1 MQPSVNV
8 VSLVSVGRHPQ
19 SGRSRRADQDAR
31 AVELGLK
38 LAGKKLTLVHAGDPE
53 NPVLR
58 QYAGMGLDAFTVL
71 RQKSYSDVLPI
82 IGNFL
87 TENNAHVVLMGIRA
101 ESGES
106 SGMLPYLLAEKL
118 GWPLLS
124 RVADILRVENGKADV
139 LLALPRGQRREVTV
153 SLPFIAAVDNA
164 AKDAR
169 QSAYG
174 PGIRAS
180 ITVLD
185 VEQAAYDMVVSWTIS
200 PAKPRAKRMK
210 VVKAKNAADRFK
222 AATAKPVGGGG
233 KVLKQGTPAEKAQA
247 IFDLLLE
254 EKVIR

>member
-1 MQPSVNV
+1 MPPSLNV

-19 SGRSRRADQDAR
+19 SGRSRRADQDGR
-31 AVELGLK
+31 AVELGLQ
-38 LAGKKLTLVHAGDPE
+38 LAGNQLSVVHAGDPKE
-53 NPVLR
+53 PVLR
-58 QYAGMGLDAFTVL
+58 QYAGMGLDAVTVL
-71 RQKSYSDVLPI
+71 QQKSYSDALPI

-118 GWPLLS
+118 GWPILS
-124 RVADILRVENGKADV
+124 RVADILRVENGKAEV
-139 LLALPRGQRREVTV
+139 LLALPRGQRRAVTV
-153 SLPFIAAVDNA
+153 TLPFIATVDNA

-169 QSAYG
+169 QTAYG
-174 PGIRAS
+174 PGLRAS
-180 ITVLD
+180 IKVLD
-185 VEQAAYDMVVSWTIS
+185 AEQTVDDMAASWTIS

-222 AATAKPVGGGG
+222 AATAKPIGGGG
-233 KVLKQGTPAEKAQA
+233 KVLKEGTPAEKSQA

-254 EKVIR
+254 ENVIR